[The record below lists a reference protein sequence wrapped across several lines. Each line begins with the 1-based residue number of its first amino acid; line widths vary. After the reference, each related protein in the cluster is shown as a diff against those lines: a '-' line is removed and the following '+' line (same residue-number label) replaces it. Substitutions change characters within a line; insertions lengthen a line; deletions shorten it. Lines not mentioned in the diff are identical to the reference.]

1 MRIFDYLM
9 SFVRNNRYS
18 SLFVFTAFILSTSF
32 VHTAFAAEGTPGCG
46 MFEVREGCELGG
58 WMHLI
63 IGDVAIGAL
72 LAVFLHTLAHR
83 SNLKLEHNAKT
94 IQSIIET
101 QEIQR
106 NRRKDF
112 AVFNLKNLFNH
123 LLHVEGQVN
132 KSVWIFNKN
141 MVTESNT
148 DRREWKRRI
157 IVDEIHGEESRV
169 ARIIN
174 SIRNNLLAA
183 NDVLEPDVVNQI
195 EGVCTYLGELYAIE
209 RLDGVMTMPK
219 YQISKKKIGYTI
231 EMLDS
236 YKVESHLFYVK
247 KENPNTPKVKITN
260 NKNVKPL
267 LEEVSV

>member
-1 MRIFDYLM
+1 MYNESKIKQKRRAYL
-9 SFVRNNRYS
+9 FPI
-18 SLFVFTAFILSTSF
+18 LVFTGFVLSTTF

-46 MFEVREGCELGG
+46 MFEIRSGCELGG
-58 WMHLI
+58 WLHLI
-63 IGDVAIGAL
+63 LGDVAIGAL
-72 LAVFLHTLAHR
+72 LAVFLHFLAHR

-94 IQSIIET
+94 IQSIIEM

-132 KSVWIFNKN
+132 KSVLIFNTN
-141 MVTESNT
+141 LVRESNR
-148 DRREWKRRI
+148 DRREWKRRVL
-157 IVDEIHGEESRV
+157 VDEIHGEELRV

-195 EGVCTYLGELYAIE
+195 EGICTYLSELYAIE
-209 RLDGVMTMPK
+209 RLDGVMTLPK
-219 YQISKKKIGYTI
+219 YNISKKKIWYMI

-236 YKVESHLFYVK
+236 YRVESHLFYQK
-247 KENPNTPKVKITN
+247 KDHFNTSKIESTN
-260 NKNVKPL
+260 NKNLKPIS
-267 LEEVSV
+267 EEVLV